1 MAGADHKGDSPIIVK
16 KVVKGGHGHHG
27 GAWKV
32 AYADFVTAMMALFI
46 VLWIMSQGNEVR
58 EKVAE
63 YFKNPIGIAV
73 GKGASVIE
81 GNKPSVTDPK
91 LLSEKQQK
99 EMEEKKLEQMS
110 EAIEEKLKETPEF
123 SQLSSFV
130 HMEMTDEGLRIEL
143 IDSSK
148 VNDIFFEIG
157 TAKLNSRAM
166 HLIGMVGEQ
175 LQKLPN
181 GIVVEGH
188 TDARPFSNSMQGY
201 SNYELSADRANS
213 ARRAL
218 YSGGLSDTHIQE
230 IRGYADK
237 KLKNPKDPNDLV
249 NRRISIIV
257 KYPGAK

>member
-1 MAGADHKGDSPIIVK
+1 MSGDGKGDAPIIIK
-16 KVVKGGHGHHG
+16 KGKKGHGGHHG

-81 GNKPSVTDPK
+81 GNKANITDPK
-91 LLSEKQQK
+91 IVDDKRAKEIEQQ
-99 EMEEKKLEQMS
+99 
-110 EAIEEKLKETPEF
+110 KLKEMSQQIEKELQESPEF
-123 SQLSSFV
+123 KELSSFV
-130 HMEMTDEGLRIEL
+130 QMEMTDEGLRIEL

-148 VNDIFFEIG
+148 ANDYFFEIG
-157 TAKLNSRAM
+157 TARLNQKAQKL
-166 HLIGMVGEQ
+166 LEMVGGQ
-175 LQKLPN
+175 LEKLPN
-181 GIVVEGH
+181 NIAIEGH
-188 TDARPFSNSMQGY
+188 TDARPFPNWKQGY

-218 YSGGLSDTHIQE
+218 YSGGLSDAHIQE

-237 KLKNPKDPNDLV
+237 KLKNPSNPNDLV

>member
-1 MAGADHKGDSPIIVK
+1 MAEGKGDAPIIIK
-16 KVVKGGHGHHG
+16 KGKKGHEGGHG

-63 YFKNPIGIAV
+63 YFKNPVGIAV

-81 GNKPSVTDPK
+81 GNKPQITDPK
-91 LLSEKQQK
+91 ILDDKHAKEVEQEKLK
-99 EMEEKKLEQMS
+99 EMGKQ
-110 EAIEEKLKETPEF
+110 IEEKLKDSPEF
-123 SQLSSFV
+123 KELSGLVQL
-130 HMEMTDEGLRIEL
+130 EMTEEGLRIEL

-148 VNDIFFEIG
+148 ATDYFFEIG
-157 TAKLNSRAM
+157 TARLNAKAQKL
-166 HLIGMVGEQ
+166 LEMVGGQ
-175 LQKLPN
+175 LEKMPN

-188 TDARPFSNSMQGY
+188 TDARPFPNGKNGY

-218 YSGGLSDTHIQE
+218 YSGGLTDTHIQE

-237 KLKNPKDPNDLV
+237 KLKNAANPFDLV